1 MSKILVENDGPVRTI
16 ILNRPTARNAL
27 DLEGSA
33 LLHQAFLDFES
44 DEGALVAVV
53 CGADGTFCAG
63 ADLNEMADKGAIYS
77 PWAGTD
83 GPLSRPLSK
92 PLIAAVEGHA
102 VAGGLGIALFCDMR
116 VAGDTAV
123 FGFFCRRFGVPGSD
137 GTSVRLPRLIGPG
150 RALDILNTGRPV
162 DAREAMAIGLADR
175 VAPAGEARKTA
186 EAIAKAMAELP
197 QAALLADRWSALN
210 QAGMSLADALE
221 AEAQGAEHAKRT
233 AAQHGAAAFAGG
245 AGRGGEPTG
254 GSTQA
259 K

>member
-16 ILNRPTARNAL
+16 ILNRPEARNAL

-33 LLHQAFLDFES
+33 LLHQAFLEFER
-44 DEGALVAVV
+44 DDAALVGVV
-53 CGADGTFCAG
+53 CGADDAFCAG
-63 ADLNEMADKGAIYS
+63 ADLSEMADKGAIYS

-102 VAGGLGIALFCDMR
+102 VAGGMGIALYCDMR
-116 VAGDTAV
+116 VVSETAV

-137 GTSVRLPRLIGPG
+137 GTSVRLPRLVGIG

-162 DAREAMAIGLADR
+162 DAHEAKAIGLADR
-175 VAPAGEARKTA
+175 VEPAGQARSAA
-186 EAIAKAMAELP
+186 EAIARSMADLP

-210 QAGMSLADALE
+210 QEGMSLADALK
-221 AEAQGAEHAKRT
+221 AEADGVEHAKRT
-233 AAQHGAAAFAGG
+233 GAQDGAARFAAG
-245 AGRGGEPTG
+245 AGRGGEVPLET
-254 GSTQA
+254 
-259 K
+259 

>member
-1 MSKILVENDGPVRTI
+1 MSKIIVENDGPVRTI
-16 ILNRPTARNAL
+16 ILNRPAARNAL

-33 LLHQAFLDFES
+33 LLHQAFLDFER
-44 DEGALVAVV
+44 DEGALVAVI

-63 ADLNEMADKGAIYS
+63 ADLNEMADKGAVYS
-77 PWAGTD
+77 PWAGTV

-116 VAGDTAV
+116 VAGDTAM

-162 DAREAMAIGLADR
+162 DAQEAMAIGLADR
-175 VAPAGEARKTA
+175 VAPTGQARSTA
-186 EAIAKAMAELP
+186 EAIAKTMAGLP

-210 QAGMSLADALE
+210 QEGMSLADALG
-221 AEAQGAEHAKRT
+221 AEAQGAEHAKQT
-233 AAQHGAAAFAGG
+233 AAQDGAAVFAGG
-245 AGRGGEPTG
+245 AGRSGEPTG
-254 GSTQA
+254 SS
-259 K
+259 